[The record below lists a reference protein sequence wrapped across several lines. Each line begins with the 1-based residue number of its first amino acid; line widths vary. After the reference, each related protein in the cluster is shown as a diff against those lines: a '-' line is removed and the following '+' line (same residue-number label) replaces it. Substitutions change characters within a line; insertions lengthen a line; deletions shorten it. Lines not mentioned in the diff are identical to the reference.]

1 MSCNS
6 DAVSVTSTAGERSTP
21 PRVDEGAVVVE
32 ERGGPSSEPPPPPT
46 PPKGGRGEGGIF
58 LSEEEETG
66 QNGQS
71 HILHFIDNKACV
83 DNITSRNTMKNT
95 KYKSALAHR
104 PDIHFWYSV

>member
-6 DAVSVTSTAGERSTP
+6 YAVSVTSTFAGERTP
-21 PRVDEGAVVVE
+21 PRVDEVLAIVVE
-32 ERGGPSSEPPPPPT
+32 ERGGGQSSEPPPPT

-71 HILHFIDNKACV
+71 PDEEKDAFWRLFIFTSVNTSDRSYLHF
-83 DNITSRNTMKNT
+83 
-95 KYKSALAHR
+95 
-104 PDIHFWYSV
+104 

>member
-6 DAVSVTSTAGERSTP
+6 DAVSVTSTFAGERTP
-21 PRVDEGAVVVE
+21 PRVDEVLAVVVE
-32 ERGGPSSEPPPPPT
+32 ERGGGQSSEPPPPT

-71 HILHFIDNKACV
+71 PDDNFITTYLRFTLYINDTQTFTSVNTSDRSYLHF
-83 DNITSRNTMKNT
+83 
-95 KYKSALAHR
+95 
-104 PDIHFWYSV
+104 